1 LALQQIK
8 IDIVEQPM
16 EFLNGY
22 FFNNE
27 YNKKNEFSLLEIHE
41 RRRSTNVTNLARQQ
55 YFF

>member
-1 LALQQIK
+1 MTSQFPHNMALQQIK

-27 YNKKNEFSLLEIHE
+27 
-41 RRRSTNVTNLARQQ
+41 
-55 YFF
+55 